1 MGAVVRVESQ
11 MRRAISAQMTA
22 RTARMVSRVRPGRLR
37 RVDATVGSINHAVLV
52 DSRAL
57 TAR

>member
-1 MGAVVRVESQ
+1 
-11 MRRAISAQMTA
+11 MRRAISAQRTA
-22 RTARMVSRVRPGRLR
+22 ATARMVSRVRLGRLR

-52 DSRAL
+52 DNRAP